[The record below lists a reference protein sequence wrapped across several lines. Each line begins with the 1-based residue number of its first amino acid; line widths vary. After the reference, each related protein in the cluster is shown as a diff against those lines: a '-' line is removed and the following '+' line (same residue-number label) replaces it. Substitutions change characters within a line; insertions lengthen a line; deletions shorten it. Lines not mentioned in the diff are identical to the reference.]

1 MRKRETFYLAG
12 YDPRGARQ
20 YYNLYKKEAA
30 LQEKVNAMHMDIS
43 ARKRS
48 DAHMQSWQI
57 RSSSTIDNNLY
68 TTQTN
73 YHHLEWDDLIRKVWK
88 KNILALF
95 KDLFYVLKHYV
106 FTGIIFKYAK
116 TAPTQMIAAFY
127 PVLYLLMAL
136 YVSYMLCSYLFSFLS
151 LHFYVLLSLSL
162 SLLCAYAVMRFFI
175 FVGNKMAVF
184 WLLRIYVFALKYVYE
199 KDSAL
204 EERLEAFAK
213 NIRNT
218 LLASEKNAVDEVLIV
233 SHSVGTIIAIPIMA
247 KVLQAG
253 VSKESLSKVSIMTLG
268 ECIPIVS
275 FLPDAY
281 EYHEQMSTLASAKS
295 LCWID
300 YTTPIDGACF
310 PLMDY
315 YQHSGLEI
323 EEHNKPLYQ
332 SPRFHTLYSK
342 EHYAALRK
350 NRYLTHFIY
359 LHATDYA
366 GVYDFFKMTAGHQR
380 LCSYT
385 AEYIQ
390 DSNTLN

>member
-1 MRKRETFYLAG
+1 MQNPVRKRETFYLAG

-57 RSSSTIDNNLY
+57 RSSSTINNNLY

-88 KNILALF
+88 KNMLSLF

-127 PVLYLLMAL
+127 PVLYLFTAL
-136 YVSYMLCSYLFSFLS
+136 YLSYILFSFFFTFLS
-151 LHFYVLLSLSL
+151 LYFHGLLSLCISL
-162 SLLCAYAVMRFFI
+162 VSAYALMRFFL
-175 FVGNKMAVF
+175 FLGNKMAVF
-184 WLLRIYVFALKYVYE
+184 WLLRIYLFALKYVYE
-199 KDSAL
+199 EDSAL
-204 EERLEAFAK
+204 EERLEAFATY
-213 NIRNT
+213 IRNT

-253 VSKESLSKVSIMTLG
+253 VSKEALSKVSIMTLG

-275 FLPDAY
+275 FLPDADTY
-281 EYHEQMSTLASAKS
+281 QEQMLTLASEDS
-295 LCWID
+295 LCWLD
-300 YTTPIDGACF
+300 YTSAIDGACF
-310 PLMDY
+310 PLMDF
-315 YQHSGLEI
+315 YQHSGIEI
-323 EEHNKPLYQ
+323 EKYQKPFYL
-332 SPRFHTLYSK
+332 SPRFHTLFSM

-380 LCSYT
+380 LCSYMG
-385 AEYIQ
+385 E
-390 DSNTLN
+390 N

>member
-30 LQEKVNAMHMDIS
+30 LQEKVNAMHMDIT

-57 RSSSTIDNNLY
+57 TSSSKIDENLFSTH
-68 TTQTN
+68 TT
-73 YHHLEWDDLIRKVWK
+73 YHLLEWDDLVRKVWK
-88 KNILALF
+88 KNMLSLF
-95 KDLFYVLKHYV
+95 KDLLYVLQRYV

-116 TAPTQMIAAFY
+116 RAPTQMIAAFY
-127 PVLYLLMAL
+127 PVFYLFTALYL
-136 YVSYMLCSYLFSFLS
+136 SYLLFSFFFSFLS
-151 LHFYVLLSLSL
+151 LYLHVLLSLCFSFV
-162 SLLCAYAVMRFFI
+162 SAYALMRFFL
-175 FVGNKMAVF
+175 FLGNKMAVF
-184 WLLRIYVFALKYVYE
+184 WLLRIYLFALKYVYE
-199 KDSAL
+199 EDSAL

-218 LLASEKNAVDEVLIV
+218 LLASGKNAVDEVLIV

-253 VSKESLSKVSIMTLG
+253 LSKEALSKVSIMTLG

-275 FLPDAY
+275 FLPNAY
-281 EYHEQMSTLASAKS
+281 EYHEQMSSLASAKS
-295 LCWID
+295 LCWVD

-323 EEHNKPLYQ
+323 EEHKKPLYL
-332 SPRFHTLYSK
+332 SPRFHTLYTK

-366 GVYDFFKMTAGHQR
+366 GAYDFFKMTAGHQR
-380 LCSYT
+380 LCSYMG
-385 AEYIQ
+385 E
-390 DSNTLN
+390 NR